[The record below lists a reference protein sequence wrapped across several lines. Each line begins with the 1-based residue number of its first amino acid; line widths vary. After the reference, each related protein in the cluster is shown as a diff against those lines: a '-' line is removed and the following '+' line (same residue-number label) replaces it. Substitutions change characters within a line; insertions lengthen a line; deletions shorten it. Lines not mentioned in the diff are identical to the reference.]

1 MPVDARA
8 RSRERLEAVVG
19 APDRR
24 PSVASGAS
32 ASSVSA
38 PAPASEPAPIAL
50 SPGPA
55 HDGARALRTAA
66 AAYTARHGTVAARR
80 PSGAGRPRWHVPRR
94 LAGAALTVVLL
105 VTGIVALRSQGLA
118 AGTPVTLGT
127 PSPVGTGSVV
137 PGVVVVHVV
146 GAVATPGVVR
156 LPAGARVLDALA
168 AAGGSTPD
176 ADLSAVNLAR
186 ELEDGE
192 QVAVPRPGEVPA
204 ASGASATDDGAL
216 VDVNTATPAQ
226 LDALPGVGPVLAQ
239 RIVDGRPYRTV
250 EDLDGVEGI
259 GPSLLDKLRSK
270 VRV

>member
-8 RSRERLEAVVG
+8 RSRERLDAVVG
-19 APDRR
+19 ASDRR
-24 PSVASGAS
+24 APGTSWSS
-32 ASSVSA
+32 ASDRV
-38 PAPASEPAPIAL
+38 PAPELAPVPVTPP
-50 SPGPA
+50 PGRAP
-55 HDGARALRTAA
+55 DGAGALRAA
-66 AAYTARHGTVAARR
+66 AEAYAARHGRAAPPR
-80 PSGAGRPRWHVPRR
+80 PSGARPRWRVPRR

-105 VTGIVALRSQGLA
+105 VAGVVALRSQGLA

-127 PSPVGTGSVV
+127 PSPVGTASAV

-186 ELEDGE
+186 ELVDGE
-192 QVAVPRPGEVPA
+192 QVVVPRPGELPA
-204 ASGASATDDGAL
+204 ATGASAADDGGL

-226 LDALPGVGPVLAQ
+226 LDALPGIGPVLAQ
-239 RIVDGRPYRTV
+239 RIVDGRPYRSV
-250 EDLDGVEGI
+250 EDLDAVDGI
-259 GPSLLDKLRSK
+259 GPSLLDKLRPK

>member
-1 MPVDARA
+1 
-8 RSRERLEAVVG
+8 
-19 APDRR
+19 
-24 PSVASGAS
+24 
-32 ASSVSA
+32 
-38 PAPASEPAPIAL
+38 
-50 SPGPA
+50 
-55 HDGARALRTAA
+55 
-66 AAYTARHGTVAARR
+66 
-80 PSGAGRPRWHVPRR
+80 
-94 LAGAALTVVLL
+94 
-105 VTGIVALRSQGLA
+105 GLA

-127 PSPVGTGSVV
+127 PSPGGTGPVV

-186 ELEDGE
+186 ELVDGE
-192 QVAVPRPGEVPA
+192 QVVVPRPGEVPA
-204 ASGASATDDGAL
+204 AIGASATGDGAL

-226 LDALPGVGPVLAQ
+226 LDELPGVGPVLAQ